1 MNAQLLYSTTASPIG
16 ELLLVGDG
24 TTLTRLHM
32 LQAPR
37 PVTPS
42 PEWGREDEPFA
53 DVARQLS
60 EYFAGERR
68 EFDLPLA
75 LRGNEFEVRVWAALR
90 EIPYGET
97 TSYGQIARAI
107 GAPTAARAVGLANG
121 RNPISV
127 IVPCHRV
134 IGADGSLIGYGGG
147 LPRKRYLLDFEA
159 GALSLVSAL
168 TA

>member
-1 MNAQLLYSTTASPIG
+1 MNAQLLYTTIDSPVG
-16 ELLLVGDG
+16 ALLLAGDG
-24 TTLTRLHM
+24 TALTKLYM
-32 LQAPR
+32 QDAPR
-37 PVTPS
+37 PFTPS
-42 PEWGREDEPFA
+42 PQWRRDAEPFA

-75 LRGNEFEVRVWAALR
+75 RPGNEFELRVWAALQ

-97 TSYGQIARAI
+97 VSYGEIARAI
-107 GAPTAARAVGLANG
+107 GAPTAARAVGLATG

-134 IGADGSLIGYGGG
+134 IGADGGLTGYGGG
-147 LPRKRYLLDFEA
+147 LPRKRYLLDLEA

>member
-1 MNAQLLYSTTASPIG
+1 MNAQTLYTTITSPIG
-16 ELLLVGDG
+16 ELLLAGDG
-24 TTLTRLHM
+24 PALTRLHM
-32 LQAPR
+32 LDAPR

-42 PEWGREDEPFA
+42 PDWRREDEPFA
-53 DVARQLS
+53 DAARQLS

-75 LRGNEFEVRVWAALR
+75 LRGNEFELRVWAALL

-97 TSYGQIARAI
+97 ASYGEIARAI

-121 RNPISV
+121 RNPIAL

-134 IGADGSLIGYGGG
+134 IGADGSLTGYGGG
-147 LPRKRYLLDFEA
+147 LPRKRYLLDLEA
-159 GALSLVSAL
+159 GSLPLVSAM

>member
-1 MNAQLLYSTTASPIG
+1 MNAQLLYTTLPSPIG

-24 TTLTRLHM
+24 AALTRLHM
-32 LQAPR
+32 LDAPR

-42 PEWGREDEPFA
+42 PEWRREATPFA
-53 DVARQLS
+53 EVARQLS
-60 EYFAGERR
+60 EYFAGRRR

-75 LRGNEFEVRVWAALR
+75 LRGNEFELRVWAALR
-90 EIPYGET
+90 DIPYGET
-97 TSYGQIARAI
+97 ASYGQIARAI

-134 IGADGSLIGYGGG
+134 IGADGSLTGYGGG
-147 LPRKRYLLDFEA
+147 LPRKRYLLDLEA
-159 GALSLVSAL
+159 GALSLVSAM